1 VSRSVDTFALRP
13 GRRIGRRYRVERLLG
28 AGTEGEVYRICED
41 KTGVRLAAKI
51 FFPQR
56 DPHRRLSVAPA
67 RKLHRLRDCPIVLQY
82 FPSDLVTN
90 RAYTTTAVLS
100 AGCVGAP
107 LERGFEGA
115 RGQRWAVYP
124 AMVLLR
130 ELASGLEQIHGLGQ
144 YHSDV
149 HTENILVTPRGVR
162 LELKLIDFY
171 EWGRPTRAKMREDI
185 VQAVRVFY
193 DVVGGAAHYAKLPPV
208 AKNICCGLKR
218 SLILERFPTASSLR
232 VHLETF
238 HSDPA
243 RYPI

>member
-41 KTGVRLAAKI
+41 KTGVRRAAKI

-56 DPHRRLSVAPA
+56 DPDRRLSVSHA

-82 FPSDLVTN
+82 FHSEEVTI
-90 RAYTTTAVLS
+90 RGYKTTAVISELCE
-100 AGCVGAP
+100 GEP
-107 LERGFEGA
+107 LERWIEGA

-208 AKNICCGLKR
+208 AKQICCGLKR
-218 SLILERFPTASSLR
+218 SLILQRFPTASSLR

-238 HSDPA
+238 HSDAA

>member
-1 VSRSVDTFALRP
+1 
-13 GRRIGRRYRVERLLG
+13 
-28 AGTEGEVYRICED
+28 
-41 KTGVRLAAKI
+41 
-51 FFPQR
+51 
-56 DPHRRLSVAPA
+56 LSCLWP
-67 RKLHRLRDCPIVLQY
+67 VLQY
-82 FPSDLVTN
+82 FHSEEVTI
-90 RAYTTTAVLS
+90 RGYKTTAVISELCE
-100 AGCVGAP
+100 GEP
-107 LERGFEGA
+107 LERWIEGA
-115 RGQRWAVYP
+115 RGRRWAVYP

-185 VQAVRVFY
+185 VQAIRVFY

-218 SLILERFPTASSLR
+218 SLILQRFPTASSLR

-238 HSDPA
+238 HSDAA